1 MLRNWCQKF
10 LEFNLWIKEL
20 PHMLKDIVIQLAL
33 RTWWQKYLMFAYLSK
48 RYFELMENQLHFHK
62 VVFALFQEKSNLQ
75 FASSNCKCNTW
86 PFLVRANHY
95 ESNVNTIT

>member
-1 MLRNWCQKF
+1 MDKGIATNVEGHCNPTCSEDLVAK
-10 LEFNLWIKEL
+10 K
-20 PHMLKDIVIQLAL
+20 
-33 RTWWQKYLMFAYLSK
+33 LMFAYLSK

-86 PFLVRANHY
+86 PFLVRPNHY
-95 ESNVNTIT
+95 ESNVNTST